1 MDFLGG
7 VLTGL
12 IVAVAVR
19 FVVDLYVLPA
29 IALREA
35 IWAVDHSIILYANCY
50 GQLAPEELKIEAQKR
65 FRNHSGELSTKSRA
79 LIGHT
84 FCSRIGLLPRQAG
97 ILKAADKLIFLA
109 GCARDQGSQA
119 ATHASSA
126 ESEIRRL
133 LKPRRIE
140 KAASTP

>member
-12 IVAVAVR
+12 IVAVVVR

-50 GQLAPEELKIEAQKR
+50 GQLAPDELKIEAQSK
-65 FRNHSGELSTKSRA
+65 FRNHAGELSTRSRA

-84 FCSRIGLLPRQAG
+84 FWSRIGLLPKQAN

-109 GCARDQGSQA
+109 GCARDQSSQA
-119 ATHASSA
+119 GMNASSV
-126 ESEIRRL
+126 ENDIRRL
-133 LKPRRIE
+133 LKIQ
-140 KAASTP
+140 TI